1 MLTYADVC
9 GRMRTYAGVG
19 GEGLEGFQR
28 EASTGV
34 SAAVGGSDLDEDG
47 FALGL
52 SSQDEQVHYLNK

>member
-1 MLTYADVC
+1 
-9 GRMRTYAGVG
+9 MRTYAGVG

-34 SAAVGGSDLDEDG
+34 STAVGGSDLDEDG